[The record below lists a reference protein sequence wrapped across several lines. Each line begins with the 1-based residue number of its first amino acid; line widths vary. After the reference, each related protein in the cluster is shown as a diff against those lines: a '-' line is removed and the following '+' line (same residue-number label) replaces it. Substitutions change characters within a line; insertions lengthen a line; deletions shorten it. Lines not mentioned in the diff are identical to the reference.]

1 MDMTHFTFK
10 VTVYEWTVYAV
21 IGQTC
26 PALSPAAAVSSV
38 AVLSPSAGCCSH
50 SAGWSSLS
58 AVYQSAALSLTS
70 ETHTPSS
77 GSHSPSAAAPARS
90 LHHTRTINKHTQR
103 HAHKCRYSTCVH
115 THTDS
120 RRYCYITVEVMWE
133 MWVIFWI
140 SVWLLQ
146 TLLWLLLDEPRAWF
160 VTSTNTLYHSSG
172 FWEGRTYS
180 PKRLWMCR
188 RH

>member
-90 LHHTRTINKHTQR
+90 LHHTRTIKNIPKDMHTNADI
-103 HAHKCRYSTCVH
+103 AHVY
-115 THTDS
+115 THTLTHDA
-120 RRYCYITVEVMWE
+120 
-133 MWVIFWI
+133 
-140 SVWLLQ
+140 
-146 TLLWLLLDEPRAWF
+146 TLLHNGGSDVRNVSHLLNICLITANTA
-160 VTSTNTLYHSSG
+160 VTVVGWT
-172 FWEGRTYS
+172 
-180 PKRLWMCR
+180 
-188 RH
+188 